1 MLGWV
6 DDRELSRVLP
16 KTEAKALARDLGIRT
31 CGQLLDY
38 YPRTYSHHGGGVA
51 AGPVEHGDLIT
62 FVGEVVYKKYRPAS
76 TKRSVTQVRVRAADT
91 IYNATFFNTSLP
103 NVQLKTGMRV
113 IMTGKLQFFH
123 GRPNVQHPTYFVIPE
138 PGERKQRAI
147 GGLDRLAAYGD
158 AKDIAELLFALE
170 WVPIYPE
177 KKFVNSWRII
187 GAINE
192 VLRNTDIPEPLDYV
206 PHGLVSMGEALRGI
220 HQPDEQG
227 PDRFITRLKYNEALS
242 LALVMALRRADA
254 SVRTAPECR
263 PRSGGYQQELFDV
276 LPYDLTAGQAQVL
289 TEIAGD
295 LSNTVPMTR
304 LLQGE
309 VGSGKTVVALAAMLQ
324 VVDAGR
330 QCALL
335 APTEV
340 LAAQHARTLRN
351 LLLDLPV
358 NVVLLTGGLSVAEKR
373 QALLD
378 IVSGDADIVVGT
390 HALIQDAVEFFDL
403 GLVVVDEQHRFGVE
417 QRDILRNRGREG
429 VTPHLLVMTA
439 TPIPRTIAM
448 TVFGDLAISTL
459 RELPRGRQP
468 IISAVVNQERSS
480 WVARAW
486 GRITEELDK
495 GHQVYIVCPRI
506 EGDGGVLNTFEQ
518 LDNSK
523 YSKYN
528 LAYLHGRLHP
538 DEKEQVMRDFA
549 CGDIDILVSTTVIEV
564 GVDVPNATVMLIRE
578 AENFGVAQLHQLRG
592 RVGRGDAVS
601 YCLFHTGHPM
611 DSPSYRRLEAV
622 AAVND
627 GFEIAEIDLRYRQE
641 GDVLGTAQSGV
652 VRRMKLLSLI
662 NDYDIIRQ
670 ATIDARDLVA
680 RNRPLAEQLISDV
693 DMGVQEFLEKS

>member
-1 MLGWV
+1 M
-6 DDRELSRVLP
+6 
-16 KTEAKALARDLGIRT
+16 
-31 CGQLLDY
+31 
-38 YPRTYSHHGGGVA
+38 
-51 AGPVEHGDLIT
+51 
-62 FVGEVVYKKYRPAS
+62 
-76 TKRSVTQVRVRAADT
+76 
-91 IYNATFFNTSLP
+91 
-103 NVQLKTGMRV
+103 
-113 IMTGKLQFFH
+113 
-123 GRPNVQHPTYFVIPE
+123 
-138 PGERKQRAI
+138 
-147 GGLDRLAAYGD
+147 
-158 AKDIAELLFALE
+158 
-170 WVPIYPE
+170 
-177 KKFVNSWRII
+177 
-187 GAINE
+187 
-192 VLRNTDIPEPLDYV
+192 
-206 PHGLVSMGEALRGI
+206 
-220 HQPDEQG
+220 
-227 PDRFITRLKYNEALS
+227 
-242 LALVMALRRADA
+242 
-254 SVRTAPECR
+254 
-263 PRSGGYQQELFDV
+263 
-276 LPYDLTAGQAQVL
+276 L

-592 RVGRGDAVS
+592 RVGRGDAVGPGVPKTQ
-601 YCLFHTGHPM
+601 FHNVSFNIFLM
-611 DSPSYRRLEAV
+611 D
-622 AAVND
+622 
-627 GFEIAEIDLRYRQE
+627 
-641 GDVLGTAQSGV
+641 
-652 VRRMKLLSLI
+652 K
-662 NDYDIIRQ
+662 
-670 ATIDARDLVA
+670 
-680 RNRPLAEQLISDV
+680 
-693 DMGVQEFLEKS
+693 K